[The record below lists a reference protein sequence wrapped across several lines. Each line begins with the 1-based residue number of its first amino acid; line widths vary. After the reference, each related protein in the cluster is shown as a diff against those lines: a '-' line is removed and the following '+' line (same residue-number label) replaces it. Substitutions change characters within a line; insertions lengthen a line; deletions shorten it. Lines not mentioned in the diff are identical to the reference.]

1 MKCFFVIFLFSD
13 TKVVVWH
20 DVFFLCGVARLRWWH
35 GTLTFKLTESTIFSS
50 GHITKQ

>member
-1 MKCFFVIFLFSD
+1 MKCFLSFFFVSD

-20 DVFFLCGVARLRWWH
+20 DVFFCGVARLRWWH